1 MDWRKGI
8 VFLIGS
14 LLLIST
20 TVAPATP
27 PEWVAR
33 LAPEII
39 KRAHKYHGILV
50 SYEDSKGHF
59 FLRDGVRCKLI
70 TNDFLR
76 EDNNDF

>member
-1 MDWRKGI
+1 MKATI
-8 VFLIGS
+8 TAIALILTAAS
-14 LLLIST
+14 DLSSSAYPDLICR
-20 TVAPATP
+20 V
-27 PEWVAR
+27 
-33 LAPEII
+33 APEII

>member
-39 KRAHKYHGILV
+39 KRAHKYHGINESV
-50 SYEDSKGHF
+50 MDSEGRLYF
-59 FLRDGVRCKLI
+59 WRDGKRCNLF
-70 TNDFLR
+70 TEGFLNEIR
-76 EDNNDF
+76 R